1 MKLTTAD
8 YKAITADVISGNAI
22 EWTQYDI
29 GSVYV
34 YNGKVQP
41 KQRPH
46 FKGGRAYTPKET
58 REFEKS
64 VKDWAKKY
72 KMEMVTYPI
81 QVGINI
87 TDKTDKHSN
96 ILHSTLRLTYPMRG
110 DLDNLGK
117 GILDAL
123 NNLAFSDD
131 KQVVALHLTRAW
143 AAYDGFTMG
152 IQRAGLSKYEYA
164 NVLKFIKK
172 AKAIA

>member
-1 MKLTTAD
+1 M
-8 YKAITADVISGNAI
+8 
-22 EWTQYDI
+22 
-29 GSVYV
+29 
-34 YNGKVQP
+34 
-41 KQRPH
+41 
-46 FKGGRAYTPKET
+46 T

-143 AAYDGFTMG
+143 AAYDGFTMA